1 MRNGELLTG
10 EIELQ
15 NLRSA
20 SLNRRVYSDYIFI
33 GLTDLYSESS
43 MVSSSIETQRQ
54 AFRWTDGSMRT
65 ETTNRGNSTL

>member
-15 NLRSA
+15 NLISA
-20 SLNRRVYSDYIFI
+20 SLNRRVSFDFFFI

-43 MVSSSIETQRQ
+43 MVSSSIEIQKQ

-65 ETTNRGNSTL
+65 ETTDWGYSTL